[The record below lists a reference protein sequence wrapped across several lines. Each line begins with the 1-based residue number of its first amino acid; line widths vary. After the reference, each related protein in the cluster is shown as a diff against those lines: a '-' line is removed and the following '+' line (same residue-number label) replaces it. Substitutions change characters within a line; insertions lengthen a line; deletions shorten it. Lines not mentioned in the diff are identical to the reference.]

1 VTYSNLASVPQTV
14 LILDVEL
21 DGPPLVVDQDGGAM
35 LDGTPDV
42 VDIDV
47 VAQDGPRVGVCPLD
61 RGAGEAVKEALGSAS
76 RMLWAKP

>member
-1 VTYSNLASVPQTV
+1 
-14 LILDVEL
+14 
-21 DGPPLVVDQDGGAM
+21 M